1 MSDVAF
7 EVNANTPDI
16 RFLASLSDGRTVV
29 EDVAEGVR
37 ARHAWIRLSRFLKE
51 NPTLSIT
58 GLKLQRPNGPEIIM
72 PSNQQGYFIGK
83 KQRKVFPGGESEYL
97 GIGFYD
103 GSVVSCSYYKL
114 PNFDHQFTE
123 DKSKAKAGFMLIT
136 NEQRDGR

>member
-1 MSDVAF
+1 MAHVAF
-7 EVNANTPDI
+7 EVNENTPDI

-29 EDVAEGVR
+29 EDEVEGE
-37 ARHAWIRLSRFLKE
+37 RHAWVRLSRFMKE

-83 KQRKVFPGGESEYL
+83 KQRKVFPGGEAAYL

-103 GSVVSCSYYKL
+103 GLVVSCSFHKL
-114 PNFDHQFTE
+114 PNFDHQITE
-123 DKSKAKAGFMLIT
+123 DKSKVNAGFMLIT
-136 NEQRDGR
+136 NE

>member
-1 MSDVAF
+1 MAHVAF
-7 EVNANTPDI
+7 EVNTNTPDI

-29 EDVAEGVR
+29 EDEVDGE
-37 ARHAWIRLSRFLKE
+37 RHAWVRLSRFMKE

-58 GLKLQRPNGPEIIM
+58 GLKLQRPNGPEIVM

-83 KQRKVFPGGESEYL
+83 KQRKVFPGGEAEYL

-103 GSVVSCSYYKL
+103 GTVVSCSFNKL

-123 DKSKAKAGFMLIT
+123 DKTKAKAGFMLID
-136 NEQRDGR
+136 NG